1 MTSKM
6 WRQGEEGA
14 RKASQPSV
22 FGAGWIVMLFKDNE
36 NLRDGI
42 VLQKR

>member
-1 MTSKM
+1 M

-14 RKASQPSV
+14 RKASQASV
-22 FGAGWIVMLFKDNE
+22 LGAGWIVMLFRDNE